1 MPVFDSNVTS
11 RFFDDD
17 LFRDLPSVES
27 YISYLEGQFRLGS
40 GKAGYMLTMILGEG
54 LMLGPPKVRE
64 AMATR
69 NDERIRYYNE
79 SFVLL
84 HEEALA
90 GDGEAMHFLAQYYQ
104 CGAPPLN
111 RSVMAMFYFW
121 VNKAKKTEFGR
132 DRLQW

>member
-1 MPVFDSNVTS
+1 MPAYDSDVTARGFDAE
-11 RFFDDD
+11 
-17 LFRDLPSVES
+17 LFRDLPSVEN
-27 YISYLEGQFRLGS
+27 YISYLEGQFKLGS

-54 LMLGPPKVRE
+54 FMLGPPEVRE
-64 AMATR
+64 AMAAR
-69 NDERIRYYNE
+69 GEEQMRYYNE

-84 HEEALA
+84 HEEAIA

-111 RSVMAMFYFW
+111 QSVMPMFYFW

-132 DRLQW
+132 DMVQW